1 MIHLYK
7 KHPRNYVFCNRSSY
21 FHSTKKASK
30 KMSNTAKKA
39 PKNAPQIAIDA
50 RMVNKSGIGT
60 CIQHWLKDVGYAIA
74 LGDPK
79 ELEVYDNVPTH
90 IPFIS
95 SIYGYKEQLKFPY
108 RALRKQKPD
117 VLHIPHCNV
126 PLFYSG
132 KMLVTI
138 HDLTHLVY
146 PEFLPFKLVHLYFKF
161 IFWFVS
167 KRANKIITVSE
178 STKRDL
184 LRFYKM
190 DESKIKVIPLGVGKE
205 FVKKSPSE
213 IDYLYEKFN
222 LPRDKKIL
230 LYVGN
235 LLPHK
240 NLNGL
245 MEGFAQMTGKEN
257 CQLLLV
263 GKAFDGRTTATREK
277 ELGLENLTTH
287 VGMVSQEDLVAFY
300 NLADLFVLPSLYE
313 GFGLPV
319 LEALACGTPVVCSNT
334 SSLPEVGGKV
344 AKYFDPKDAASIA
357 RALENSIDDKGKYD
371 AEIQEWVSQFT
382 WEKCGEQIR
391 RVATELA
398 AE

>member
-1 MIHLYK
+1 M
-7 KHPRNYVFCNRSSY
+7 N
-21 FHSTKKASK
+21 
-30 KMSNTAKKA
+30 NTAPNDLK
-39 PKNAPQIAIDA
+39 IAIDA
-50 RMVNKSGIGT
+50 RMVNRTGIGT
-60 CIQHWLKDVGYAIA
+60 CIQHWLKDVGYKIA

-79 ELEVYDNVPTH
+79 ELETYKDSVPVQ

-117 VLHIPHCNV
+117 VLHVPHCNV
-126 PLFYSG
+126 PLFYRG

-146 PEFLPFKLVHLYFKF
+146 PEFLPMKIVHWYFKF
-161 IFWFVS
+161 IFWFVN
-167 KRANKIITVSE
+167 KRANHIITVSE

-184 LRFYKM
+184 IRFYNT
-190 DESKIKVIPLGVGKE
+190 EPSKITVVPLGVGNE
-205 FVKKSPSE
+205 FVRKPKAE

-222 LPRDKKIL
+222 IPRDKKIL

-245 MEGFAQMTGKEN
+245 LKGFAQMKGKEN
-257 CQLLLV
+257 CQLVLV
-263 GKAFDGRTTATREK
+263 GKAFDGRTQATREK
-277 ELGLENLTTH
+277 ELGLDSHTTH
-287 VGMVSQEDLVAFY
+287 AGMVSQEDLVAFY

-319 LEALACGTPVVCSNT
+319 LEALACGTPVACSNT

-344 AKYFDPKDAASIA
+344 AKYFDPKDASSIA
-357 RALENSIDDKGKYD
+357 RTLEDSIDDKGKFD
-371 AEIQEWVSQFT
+371 KEIDEWVSNFT
-382 WEKCGEQIR
+382 WEKCGKQIQKI
-391 RVATELA
+391 AFDLA
-398 AE
+398 RK

>member
-1 MIHLYK
+1 MK
-7 KHPRNYVFCNRSSY
+7 GF
-21 FHSTKKASK
+21 K
-30 KMSNTAKKA
+30 KMNNTGKKDLEKA
-39 PKNAPQIAIDA
+39 PRIAIDA

-60 CIQHWLKDVGYAIA
+60 CIQHWLKDVGYTIA

-79 ELEVYDNVPTH
+79 ELNSYNNIPKH

-95 SIYGYKEQLKFPY
+95 SIYGYKEQFKFPY
-108 RALRKQKPD
+108 RALYREKPD
-117 VLHIPHCNV
+117 ILHVPHCNV
-126 PLFYSG
+126 PLFYRG

-146 PEFLPFKLVHLYFKF
+146 PEFLPFKLVHYYFKF

-167 KRANKIITVSE
+167 KRADKIITVSE

-190 DESKIKVIPLGVGKE
+190 DESKITVIPLGVGKE
-205 FVKKSPSE
+205 FVKKSPIE
-213 IDYLYEKFN
+213 IDYLYDKFN
-222 LPRDKKIL
+222 IPRNKKIL

-240 NLNGL
+240 NLNKL
-245 MEGFAQMTGKEN
+245 LEGFSQMHGREN
-257 CQLLLV
+257 CRLVLV
-263 GKAFDGRTTATREK
+263 GKAFDGRSKATCEK
-277 ELGLENLTTH
+277 ELGIEEFTIH
-287 VGMVSQEDLVAFY
+287 AGMVSQEDLVNFY

-319 LEALACGTPVVCSNT
+319 LESLACGTPVVCSNT

-344 AKYFDPKDAASIA
+344 AKYFDPEDASSIA
-357 RALENSIDDKGKYD
+357 RALENSIDDKGKHD
-371 AEIQEWVSQFT
+371 DEIAEWVSLFT
-382 WEKCGEQIR
+382 WEACAQKIKAQLCALYKE
-391 RVATELA
+391 
-398 AE
+398 